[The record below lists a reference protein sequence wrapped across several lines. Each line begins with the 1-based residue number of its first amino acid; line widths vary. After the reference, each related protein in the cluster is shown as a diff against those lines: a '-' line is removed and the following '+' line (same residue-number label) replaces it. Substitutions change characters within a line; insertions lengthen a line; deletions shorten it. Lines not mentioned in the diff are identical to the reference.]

1 MKNVK
6 RLFSL
11 LLPHRT
17 VLLTASLFLLIASGT
32 NLTLPILVKQLV
44 DVVMVKKNLDMLNE
58 YTGYIALLL
67 MIQLVFS
74 SLNNY
79 LFDRT
84 EKRIVADFRKTVFSH
99 LQKLPISY
107 YIKNRTGEIVSRLTN
122 DVAKIESVVVDL
134 PATALQQSVR
144 LIGGVIIVVVMNWKL
159 SFMILALAPVLVLFA
174 RTFGKKL
181 RLLSKEIQDKLAVST
196 TVLEENI
203 SCIQVVKS
211 FVREALE
218 YDRFSD
224 AVEQSFISAKKRVLI
239 SSFFGPG
246 IGFIAFGASL
256 VLLWYGGREVI
267 LGAITP
273 GELIA
278 FILYATIIAGPMGS
292 FARMFTRL
300 QEGLG
305 ASEKVFGILDTTNEI
320 LEDPESSIMPTIKG
334 EVEIQNLR
342 FRYRDDR
349 EVLKGITF
357 IAEPGSMTAL
367 VGPSGAGKSTLAN
380 LLQRFHKPQSGKIWI
395 DGIDSQTVQLASF
408 RNQIGMVPQETLL
421 FGGKIDE
428 NIRYAKPDATQEEIE
443 EAAKAANA
451 HEFILACPEGYQT
464 IVGEKGIK
472 LSAGQRQRIAIARA
486 ILKNPNILILDEA
499 TSALDNESEA
509 LIQEALERLMKNRT
523 SFIIAHRLSTIHNA
537 DKIVVMDDGKVV
549 EIGTHAELLEKKGL
563 YHYLYTLKQ
572 LETEKETENV

>member
-1 MKNVK
+1 MKNAK

-11 LLPHRT
+11 LQPHRK
-17 VLLTASLFLLIASGT
+17 VLLTASLFLLISSST
-32 NLTLPILVKQLV
+32 NLALPLLVKQLV

-67 MIQLVFS
+67 MAQLIFS

-84 EKRIVADFRKTVFSH
+84 EKRIVTDFRKTVFGH

-144 LIGGVIIVVVMNWKL
+144 LIGGVIIVVFMNWKL
-159 SFMILALAPVLVLFA
+159 SFMILALAPVLVVFA

-181 RLLSKEIQDKLAVST
+181 RLLSREIQDKLAVST
-196 TVLEENI
+196 IVLEENI
-203 SCIQVVKS
+203 SGIQVVKS
-211 FVREALE
+211 FVRESLE
-218 YDRFSD
+218 YGRFSE
-224 AVEQSFISAKKRVLI
+224 AVEQSFVSAKKRVLI

-256 VLLWYGGREVI
+256 VLIWYGGREVI
-267 LGAITP
+267 MGAITP

-300 QEGLG
+300 QEGIG
-305 ASEKVFGILDTTNEI
+305 ASEKVFGILDTPAEI
-320 LEDPESSIMPTIKG
+320 LENPLDPEMPSIKG
-334 EVEIQNLR
+334 KVEINDLR
-342 FRYRDDR
+342 FRYREDR
-349 EVLKGITF
+349 EVLKGISFT
-357 IAEPGSMTAL
+357 AEPGTMTAL

-380 LLQRFHKPQSGKIWI
+380 LLQRFHQPESGQIMV
-395 DGIDSQTVQLASF
+395 DGIDTQMVQLASY
-408 RNQIGMVPQETLL
+408 RNQIGMVPQETVL
-421 FGGKIDE
+421 FGGQIYE
-428 NIRYAKPDATQEEIE
+428 NIRYAKPDAPQEEIT

-451 HEFILACPEGYQT
+451 HEFIIACPEGYQT
-464 IVGEKGIK
+464 VVGEKGIK

-509 LIQEALERLMKNRT
+509 LIQQALERLMNNRT
-523 SFIIAHRLSTIHNA
+523 SFVIAHRLSTIHNA
-537 DKIVVMDDGKVV
+537 DKIVVMDEGKIT
-549 EIGTHAELLEKKGL
+549 EIGTHGELLEKKGL

-572 LETEKETENV
+572 LETEKNV